1 MQLKQ
6 ERDEN
11 RCDAGVIQRVKNRI
25 VEWGIPETHADELL
39 EHYSMAAFSRG
50 AVICNRG
57 TPSDLLYWV
66 SDGLVEIAY
75 PLGDGDRIV
84 MRLSGPGDVFG
95 PLSLPDSA
103 GRMTHAF
110 EVKARTGCQVAFITN
125 EQVGRFLQSLEP
137 RILVRLLERT
147 FVFWAEHAQ
156 HSAKFLAMDFQ
167 QRLQW
172 IFTYLA
178 EHFGVADPDGKVL
191 QLDLGHQD
199 LAAMIGSSRPIV
211 TQLIAKMLRSGKL
224 GRRGKHY
231 VVMRGHP
238 RRIVEG

>member
-11 RCDAGVIQRVKNRI
+11 RCDPEVLQRVRNR
-25 VEWGIPETHADELL
+25 VVAWGIPETNADELL
-39 EHYSMAAFSRG
+39 EHYSLAAFRRG
-50 AVICNRG
+50 AVICQRG

-66 SDGLVEIAY
+66 CDGLVEIGY

-103 GRMTHAF
+103 GRLMHAF

-125 EQVGRFLQSLEP
+125 EQVSRILLTLEP
-137 RILVRLLERT
+137 KILVRLLEKT

-178 EHFGVADPDGKVL
+178 EHFGVADPRGKVL
-191 QLDLGHQD
+191 HLDLGHQD

-211 TQLIAKMLRSGKL
+211 TQLIAKMLQSGKL
-224 GRRGKHY
+224 ERRGKHY
-231 VVMRGHP
+231 VVTGGKP
-238 RRIVEG
+238 RIVN

>member
-11 RCDAGVIQRVKNRI
+11 RCDPEVLRRVRNRI
-25 VEWGIPETHADELL
+25 VAWGIPETNADELL

-50 AVICNRG
+50 AVICQRG

-66 SDGLVEIAY
+66 CDGLVEIGY

-103 GRMTHAF
+103 GRLTHAF
-110 EVKARTGCQVAFITN
+110 EVRARTGCQVAFITN
-125 EQVGRFLQSLEP
+125 EQVSRILLTLEP
-137 RILVRLLERT
+137 KILVRLLEKT

-156 HSAKFLAMDFQ
+156 HSAKFLAMDGC
-167 QRLQW
+167 RL
-172 IFTYLA
+172 A
-178 EHFGVADPDGKVL
+178 SE
-191 QLDLGHQD
+191 
-199 LAAMIGSSRPIV
+199 SSR
-211 TQLIAKMLRSGKL
+211 AWWGDRAR
-224 GRRGKHY
+224 RRGPGFPQ
-231 VVMRGHP
+231 VRTGDCENDPP
-238 RRIVEG
+238 RLWPPDARERQPAATAASAVAPARTP